1 MGQSL
6 HRDAGLSAGLRAE
19 LGKDSRA
26 TCSSGTARL
35 GIQGFM
41 SGGELLGPRRD
52 QLQTQG

>member
-52 QLQTQG
+52 QPQTQG